1 MKRQQGFT
9 LIELMIVVAIIGIL
23 AAVAIPAYQDYTIR
37 AKVQEGT
44 NVSNPARTALG
55 IACSAGELNIQTNN
69 TELGLAASATYGL
82 NSDYVK
88 RVAAAGSDS
97 TTGHVLITYTGIGGG
112 GGVQD
117 DDEVY
122 YVGTC
127 SPGGM
132 TWVVT
137 AGPNQ
142 AMADKFWPSD

>member
-1 MKRQQGFT
+1 MKRQHGFT

-55 IACSAGELNIQTNN
+55 IACSSGELALQTNN
-69 TELGLAASATYGL
+69 TELGLATSDLYGT

-88 RVAAAGSDS
+88 TVAAGGSNA
-97 TTGHVLITYTGIGGG
+97 TTGGVVITYTGIGGT
-112 GGVQD
+112 GGVTDGDQ
-117 DDEVY
+117 VY

-132 TWVVT
+132 TWDVT
-137 AGPNQ
+137 AAATP
-142 AMADKFWPSD
+142 MAQKFWPSD